1 MTSGTTPNL
10 CIGAIRRCNDI
21 LSVCLSSHQD
31 STQSQIVIAT
41 IVPCVWPRQA
51 RPTTQQGTRY
61 MKRAPRHLYAPLPW
75 MLLPCPRSR
84 LRGKNMI
91 VSYLPWGDIAGILVR
106 FRVRSSR
113 RRTRK
118 TSIEW
123 ASAARFWLTIFDVP
137 AFICCNRSGQ
147 FVVCWFKIMC
157 KHMGIIHAKTVAY
170 HTRSN
175 SST

>member
-1 MTSGTTPNL
+1 
-10 CIGAIRRCNDI
+10 
-21 LSVCLSSHQD
+21 
-31 STQSQIVIAT
+31 
-41 IVPCVWPRQA
+41 
-51 RPTTQQGTRY
+51 
-61 MKRAPRHLYAPLPW
+61 MKRAPGHLYAPLPW

-106 FRVRSSR
+106 FWVRSSR

-123 ASAARFWLTIFDVP
+123 ASAARFWLMIFDVP

-170 HTRSN
+170 HTPSN
-175 SST
+175 SRVEVAGRQMFEKFCQLHIGKPGKNWFHSLWMVLQALHHLPGPTELASHRILFLRE